1 MAINYPTS
9 LDNFSN
15 PTAGSS
21 ITSPSHATQHSD
33 ANDAIEALETKLG
46 TGASTPA
53 SSKFLVGTGAGA
65 SAWTKDVPTG
75 TVVGTSDVQTLTN
88 KTLTSPTINTA
99 TIVNPTITTDS
110 ISEYTAAN
118 GVSIDGLSIKDG
130 VLMTNDSVKTANVQ
144 SSAITNAKMAA
155 ASVGGTNLTTS
166 AITLGYAEITSSFTT
181 TTVGSHEDVPGLSVA
196 VTVPAG
202 GRRVKITGYVP
213 RMGVTHAGATT
224 FAIRESSTVLQNS
237 VNNLVT
243 SGASTNILVQ
253 WVGIPTAGAH
263 TYKLSIGQHLAGT
276 ITFFGGTASS
286 YLTVG
291 AAFILVEA
299 I

>member
-1 MAINYPTS
+1 MSTNFPTS
-9 LDNFSN
+9 LDTFSN
-15 PTAGSS
+15 PGAGSS

-33 ANDAIEALETKLG
+33 ANDAIEAVEAKLG

-144 SSAITNAKMAA
+144 ASAITNAKMAA

-166 AITLGYAEITSSFTT
+166 AITLGYTAITSSFATT
-181 TTVGSHEDVPGLSVA
+181 SIPATQVTSLTSTVN
-196 VTVPAG
+196 VPAG
-202 GRRVKITGYVP
+202 GRRVKITVCSESITNNTNGAYAVAGIWDGTVGSGTQLGIYNVQMAAASQRIYLCVVATHVP
-213 RMGVTHAGATT
+213 SSGSHTYNVSLGTGSSGTATLGTGAGAT
-224 FAIRESSTVLQNS
+224 A
-237 VNNLVT
+237 
-243 SGASTNILVQ
+243 
-253 WVGIPTAGAH
+253 PT
-263 TYKLSIGQHLAGT
+263 
-276 ITFFGGTASS
+276 
-286 YLTVG
+286 
-291 AAFILVEA
+291 FILVEA